1 MVVTYTHKTPR
12 DDCPIRKV
20 MFSTTGTQPCTK
32 PQDTTTIESSDCID
46 FLYERGELAMF
57 VECPC
62 HDAMAGVTQ
71 GKANLRSFRP
81 SPRCW
86 SLVQSWVEQ
95 KRKGVDDG
103 RGGLMSEKDPT
114 RHQNSECSKNL
125 GTDSKISTP
134 ISCNTETI
142 FRSCKTFM
150 LTALTVRLLHFP

>member
-1 MVVTYTHKTPR
+1 MMPWQAS
-12 DDCPIRKV
+12 RKEKQIYAPSV
-20 MFSTTGTQPCTK
+20 LPPDVNVAATQ
-32 PQDTTTIESSDCID
+32 
-46 FLYERGELAMF
+46 R
-57 VECPC
+57 
-62 HDAMAGVTQ
+62 
-71 GKANLRSFRP
+71 
-81 SPRCW
+81 

-95 KRKGVDDG
+95 ERKGVDDG

-150 LTALTVRLLHFP
+150 LTVLTVRLLHFPKMRRRKKTPITSLDNNWPQEWFFVN

>member
-1 MVVTYTHKTPR
+1 MPWQAS
-12 DDCPIRKV
+12 RKEKQIYAPSV
-20 MFSTTGTQPCTK
+20 LPPDVNVAATQ
-32 PQDTTTIESSDCID
+32 
-46 FLYERGELAMF
+46 R
-57 VECPC
+57 
-62 HDAMAGVTQ
+62 
-71 GKANLRSFRP
+71 
-81 SPRCW
+81 

-95 KRKGVDDG
+95 ERKGVDDG

-150 LTALTVRLLHFP
+150 LTVLTVRLLHFP